1 MGFCKTILTP
11 KGLRVLLNLTIWEKP
26 LQSTTWRNLEKQFGI
41 FVQMKVVDLEFRF
54 TNAIFHYGIL
64 KLIH

>member
-1 MGFCKTILTP
+1 LDIHMGFCKTILTP
-11 KGLRVLLNLTIWEKP
+11 KGLRVLLNSTIWEKL

-54 TNAIFHYGIL
+54 TNAITNFSL
-64 KLIH
+64 